1 MATAT
6 TLTTGQW
13 GAYEIA
19 LTASSVDTV
28 TFPVQV
34 AVIEV
39 INHSSASGDITV
51 RLDGT
56 NPTALDPVGILVP
69 AGTVR
74 TIPVKQADP
83 TGDATQVKLISSGTP
98 TYSVARVF

>member
-34 AVIEV
+34 STIEV
-39 INHSSASGDITV
+39 INHSASGDISV

-74 TIPVKQADP
+74 TINVRQADP